1 MGNERVKGRLMKL
14 EKAENLLF
22 TPLAV
27 VFQWPGETQEAAW
40 RRHLELRPK
49 DELAPYRA
57 YIQIPKGKR
66 QKDEARLYGYPVVY
80 EYPEAQGINFEDDE
94 LRRDFMDLLLKAR
107 RKERAGD
114 PAAKRFLGEAGLSR

>member
-1 MGNERVKGRLMKL
+1 MKI
-14 EKAENLLF
+14 EKQENLLC

-57 YIQIPKGKR
+57 YIQVPRGSR
-66 QKDEARLYGYPVVY
+66 GKDEARLYGYSIVY
-80 EYPEAQGINFEDDE
+80 EYPEAQSIDFEDDE

-114 PAAKRFLGEAGLSR
+114 PAAKRFLGEM